1 MIGCCGNIFA
11 FIRDSH
17 AGVVPSFSPSFNM
30 DVSGAAA
37 TLSQEGKGQSLAKN
51 PQSLSQLQSPQ
62 VSYELEKKKKK
73 CV

>member
-1 MIGCCGNIFA
+1 MGCCGNIFA

-17 AGVVPSFSPSFNM
+17 AGIVPSFSPSFNM

-37 TLSQEGKGQSLAKN
+37 TLSREGKGQSLAKN

-62 VSYELEKKKKK
+62 VSYELGKKKK